1 VARGLPFDPRM
12 TRPALVANLLTLLAF
27 PIPSAAAPAA
37 PAAVPPPA
45 EQQPAQPP
53 TVVRAPDASPEIGLG
68 SLQLIAA
75 YTVGIGGMAGLI
87 EAGIYPKQ
95 LGIHSDFAN
104 LAYVSLLVPALASA
118 AVCATGTL
126 SSRYRGRCAPTL
138 LGAYSGAAVGALL
151 GLLLAPSPGP
161 DDTAEFTSAMAAIA
175 GAALLTPIG
184 AVAGWHL
191 GKEEIAQPAALT
203 ALPSRQLAQS
213 SRHLMLPVL
222 SLQW

>member
-1 VARGLPFDPRM
+1 M
-12 TRPALVANLLTLLAF
+12 TRPALVASLLTLLAF
-27 PIPSAAAPAA
+27 PRPSAAAPAV
-37 PAAVPPPA
+37 PAAVPPVVEDESRPRA
-45 EQQPAQPP
+45 
-53 TVVRAPDASPEIGLG
+53 TVVRAPAASPEIGLG
-68 SLQLIAA
+68 SLQLLAA

-87 EAGIYPKQ
+87 EAGIYPKK
-95 LGIHSDFAN
+95 LGIHSDAAN
-104 LAYVSLLVPALASA
+104 VAYVGLLAPALVSA

-161 DDTAEFTSAMAAIA
+161 DDTAEFTNAMFAIA
-175 GAALLTPIG
+175 GAVLLTPIG

-191 GKEEIAQPAALT
+191 GKEEIAQPAVFA
-203 ALPSRQLAQS
+203 ALPSRQVAQP
-213 SRHLMLPVL
+213 SRNLMLPVL